1 MKLDL
6 GAGEISPPDFVPLGR
21 RHGSEIYPLPYADDS
36 IDEIRASHVL
46 EHFPH
51 GKIHAVMADWVRALK
66 PGGTIKI
73 AVPDFAKIAA
83 AYRDKPIVEAI
94 QGYAMGGQ
102 TDANDF
108 HLSVFDEASL
118 VRALTSAGL
127 CMIKRWASEIDD
139 CAALPVSL
147 NLLARKPVKTE
158 ISIRAVMSAPRLGF
172 LDTMFC
178 VIEAL
183 APMGIPVAKVS
194 GAFWGQCLTQGIQ
207 QALADGADYVLTLDY
222 DSIFAVQHVAQL
234 SELAMVYPEW
244 DAIAPLQASRHL
256 AAPLLTLAEAKT
268 DGVATV
274 AREYFAADLVKVPTA
289 HFGCT
294 LLKAEALRRFAQPW
308 FLAEPASDGGW
319 GPGKTDEDIAF
330 WRQWELQGFSLAVA
344 PSVHIGHAEL
354 MVRWLD
360 DAMQPIWQRCQDWND
375 TKAPPG
381 AAWKGA

>member
-6 GAGEISPPDFVPLGR
+6 GAGDVSPPGFVPLGR
-21 RHGSEIYPLPYADDS
+21 RHGSEIFPLPYPDGA

-46 EHFPH
+46 EHFPAAQTQ
-51 GKIHAVMADWVRALK
+51 AVLSEWVRALK
-66 PGGTIKI
+66 PGGLIRI
-73 AVPDFAKIAA
+73 AVPDFAAIARSYA
-83 AYRDKPIVEAI
+83 DQGAVEAI
-94 QGYAMGGQ
+94 RGYAMGGQ
-102 TDANDF
+102 TDKDDF
-108 HLSVFDEASL
+108 HFQLFDRGSL
-118 VRALTSAGL
+118 ARALTGAGL
-127 CMIKRWASEIDD
+127 CMIKDWTSEIDD
-139 CAALPVSL
+139 CANLPVSL
-147 NLLARKPVKTE
+147 NLAARKPVSPE

-178 VIEAL
+178 VVEAL

-222 DSIFAVQHVAQL
+222 DSIFSVRHVAML

-256 AAPLLTLAEAKT
+256 ASPLLTLCEAKT

-274 AREYFAADLVKVPTA
+274 DRAYFAADLVKVPTA

-294 LLKAEALRRFAQPW
+294 LLKAEALRRFPQPW

-330 WRQWELQGFSLAVA
+330 WRQWEVQGLSLGLA
-344 PSVHIGHAEL
+344 PAVHIGHAEL

-375 TKAPPG
+375 TKAPPAG
-381 AAWKGA
+381 AWKGA